1 MNISDVYIYSL
12 HLYTLRMVSRLLF
25 IVSRHITFPYPSLET
40 QIALTWFK
48 TVPESFRTFRP
59 TQDASTKAYLV
70 PIQTIY
76 PGFWSLFLD
85 LLACIHAC

>member
-1 MNISDVYIYSL
+1 
-12 HLYTLRMVSRLLF
+12 MVSRLLF
-25 IVSRHITFPYPSLET
+25 IVSRLLTFPYPSLET

-48 TVPESFRTFRP
+48 TVSEIFRIFRP

-70 PIQTIY
+70 SIQTIY

-85 LLACIHAC
+85 LLVCMHAC